1 MSTEKWVTLINQ
13 VDLAAKAKKIKRSDI
28 ARQLEMDSANLQ
40 RFFNAKTKTT
50 LATFIKVL
58 DALDLEIQIKE
69 KENI

>member
-1 MSTEKWVTLINQ
+1 MSTEKWVSLINQ
-13 VDLAAKAKKIKRSDI
+13 VDLVAKSKKRKRVEI
-28 ARQLEMDSANLQ
+28 ARQAEMNAANLQ